1 MNITELCLLQ
11 HFRVIGLSYFC
22 NNGAHQTEGMILNYI
37 TKTTQPQCY
46 VIYVQPLFK
55 NDGLCLLYMCMHSAV
70 FHNELCHLNFSLA
83 QLYCIF
89 KGAEI
94 CVTLYGFFKLY
105 NLLLEISCHVQN

>member
-1 MNITELCLLQ
+1 MQWKIANDEVMFLILVHINLETL
-11 HFRVIGLSYFC
+11 IG
-22 NNGAHQTEGMILNYI
+22 
-37 TKTTQPQCY
+37 K

-105 NLLLEISCHVQN
+105 NLL